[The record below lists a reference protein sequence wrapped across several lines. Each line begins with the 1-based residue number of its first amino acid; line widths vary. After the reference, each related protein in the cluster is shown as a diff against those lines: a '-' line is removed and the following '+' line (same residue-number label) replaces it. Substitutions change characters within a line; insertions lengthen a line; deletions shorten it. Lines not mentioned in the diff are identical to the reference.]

1 MTTPAV
7 VDEKF
12 ELDSPR
18 SSFRDEKKDFVTDG
32 DSNSQVIVDDQSP
45 VNRHLEEFHF
55 TWRSAIVGSL
65 LGCLVAASNT
75 YLGLKIGWTFGAS
88 LFGAIFSFAI
98 LKPLSRALPPKW
110 GGGYFGVKENCSA
123 QSAATTAGGLSAGF
137 VSGIPAMYKLG
148 LMTTPREDAVA
159 LLLFTISCAF
169 YGLCFAV
176 PLRSHFVVKQDLTFP
191 TPRAAAITILSL
203 HDTVEGEK
211 QAMKKAKWM
220 AIWFGICFFWT
231 FAAYWLPFLDT
242 LHILYYIGNAA
253 GYAPLAN
260 ADAVWGWFFKFD
272 FPFFGAGLMT
282 PGSTVLSFFISSIV
296 IYGIIGPVSV
306 SNGTFV
312 AAYGF
317 TAKGDTTNRFF
328 LWPGIALMAL
338 SAFTELF
345 VHYDTLWRGIKGG
358 CNELRLAFMRG
369 TNFFRR
375 VVLRSTLSD
384 EQNNRYNSEKDENEI
399 FADDQLVPAW
409 WWVSGTLL
417 SVIFTCAIMGEYFGM
432 PVYQSLIAVILGF
445 LLSFVGIQAS
455 GETDINPTGSIGKMS
470 QLVFAKM
477 PADNINSVMKN
488 NLMAGNISA
497 SAASQ
502 AVDMVG
508 DLKTGQLV
516 GASPRS
522 QFLAQ
527 FVASFFAIGVAVGLF
542 ILFADAYPC
551 IIDPNIEPQDCVFGL
566 VAVTAWK
573 NVTLL
578 LTGGG
583 EPLSR
588 GSIICTAV
596 CAVAAVVLPVCRHFF
611 LPQKYHRYFPSI
623 SAIGIAMIN
632 PQPEVPFSMFLG
644 WAGGKVW
651 KRVDPTAY
659 DNLMFSAA
667 GGLIAG
673 QGIAAILQAVLKIGG
688 VVPNVVVATCI
699 DQLAENC
706 P

>member
-1 MTTPAV
+1 MTTPV
-7 VDEKF
+7 VNEKF
-12 ELDSPR
+12 ELDSPTT
-18 SSFRDEKKDFVTDG
+18 SYNEKKEYTEG
-32 DSNSQVIVDDQSP
+32 DTNSQVLIDEEPRLARLS
-45 VNRHLEEFHF
+45 EEFHF

-98 LKPLSRALPPKW
+98 LKPLSTALPPKW
-110 GGGYFGVKENCSA
+110 GGGYFGPKENCSA

-137 VSGIPAMYKLG
+137 VSGVPAMYKLG

-169 YGLCFAV
+169 YGLFFAV

-211 QAMKKAKWM
+211 NAMRKAKWM
-220 AIWFGICFFWT
+220 GIFFGGSFLWA

-242 LHILYYIGNAA
+242 LHILYYIGTAA
-253 GYAPLAN
+253 NYAPLAN
-260 ADAVWGWFFKFD
+260 ADAVWQWYFRWD

-282 PGSTVLSFFISSIV
+282 PGSTVIPFFISAII
-296 IYGIIGPVSV
+296 IYGIIGPVLV
-306 SNGTFV
+306 ANGTFIQ
-312 AAYGF
+312 AFGF
-317 TAKGDTTNRFF
+317 TALGETTNRFF
-328 LWPGIALMAL
+328 LWPGIALMTIT
-338 SAFTELF
+338 AFTELF
-345 VHYDTLWRGIKGG
+345 IHYDSLWRGAKGG
-358 CNELRLAFMRG
+358 AIEIGMIFMRG
-369 TNFFRR
+369 VNYFRR
-375 VVLRSTLSD
+375 VVLRSTLSE
-384 EQNNRYNSEKDENEI
+384 EQNNRYNSTLDEDEI
-399 FADDQLVPAW
+399 FTEDQLVPTW
-409 WWVSGTLL
+409 WWAGGTFL
-417 SVIFTCAIMGEYFGM
+417 SIIFTCAIMGEYFHM
-432 PVYQSLIAVILGF
+432 PVYQSIIAVFLGF
-445 LLSFVGIQAS
+445 ILSFVGIQAS
-455 GETDINPTGSIGKMS
+455 GETDINPVGSIGKMS

-477 PADNINSVMKN
+477 PADSLRQVMKN

-527 FVASFFAIGVAVGLF
+527 FVASFFAIAIAVGLF

-551 IIDPNIEPQDCVFGL
+551 IIDPKIEVSDCEFGL
-566 VAVTAWK
+566 VAVTAWTK
-573 NVTLL
+573 VTEL
-578 LTGGG
+578 LTGAAD
-583 EPLSR
+583 PLSK
-588 GSIICTAV
+588 GSIIATIICGI
-596 CAVAAVVLPVCRHFF
+596 AAVVLPLTRHFF
-611 LPQKYHRYFPSI
+611 VPVEYHKYFPSVSAVGI
-623 SAIGIAMIN
+623 SMIN

-644 WAGGKVW
+644 WLGGKIW
-651 KRVDPTAY
+651 KRINPSSHED
-659 DNLMFSAA
+659 LMFSAA

-673 QGIAAILQAVLKIGG
+673 QGISAILQAVLKIAG
-688 VVPNVVVATCI
+688 VEANIITATCVFDGLDAI
-699 DQLAENC
+699 C

>member
-1 MTTPAV
+1 MTTQV
-7 VDEKF
+7 VNEKF
-12 ELDSPR
+12 ELDSPTT
-18 SSFRDEKKDFVTDG
+18 SYNEKKDYTEG
-32 DSNSQVIVDDQSP
+32 DTNSQVLIDEEPRLARLS
-45 VNRHLEEFHF
+45 EEFHF

-98 LKPLSRALPPKW
+98 LKPLSTALPPRF
-110 GGGYFGVKENCSA
+110 GGGYFGPKENCSA

-137 VSGIPAMYKLG
+137 VSGVPAMYKLG

-169 YGLCFAV
+169 YGLFFAV

-191 TPRAAAITILSL
+191 TPRASAITILSL

-211 QAMKKAKWM
+211 NAMKKAKWM
-220 AIWFGICFFWT
+220 GIFFGGSFLWA

-242 LHILYYIGNAA
+242 LHILYYIGTAA
-253 GYAPLAN
+253 NYAPLAN
-260 ADAVWGWFFKFD
+260 ADAVWQWYFRWD

-282 PGSTVLSFFISSIV
+282 PGSTVIPFFVSAIV
-296 IYGIIGPVSV
+296 IYGIIGPLLVA
-306 SNGTFV
+306 NGTFV
-312 AAYGF
+312 APFGF
-317 TAKGDTTNRFF
+317 TALGDTTNRFF
-328 LWPGIALMAL
+328 LWPGIALMTIT
-338 SAFTELF
+338 AFTELF
-345 VHYDTLWRGIKGG
+345 IHYDSLWRGAKGG
-358 CNELRLAFMRG
+358 AIEIGLIFMRG
-369 TNFFRR
+369 VNYFRR
-375 VVLRSTLSD
+375 VVLRTTLTE
-384 EQNNRYNSEKDENEI
+384 EQNNRYNSTLDEEEI
-399 FADDQLVPAW
+399 FTRDQLVPTW
-409 WWVSGTLL
+409 WWAGGTFL
-417 SVIFTCAIMGEYFGM
+417 SIIFTCAIMGEYFHM
-432 PVYQSLIAVILGF
+432 PVYQSIIAVLLGF
-445 LLSFVGIQAS
+445 ILSFVGIQAS
-455 GETDINPTGSIGKMS
+455 GETDINPVGSIGKMS

-477 PADNINSVMKN
+477 PADTLDQVMKN

-527 FVASFFAIGVAVGLF
+527 FVASFFAIAIAVGLF

-551 IIDPNIEPQDCVFGL
+551 IIDPKIDASDCEFGL
-566 VAVTAWK
+566 VAVTAWTE
-573 NVTLL
+573 VTKL
-578 LTGGG
+578 LTGASD
-583 EPLSR
+583 PLSK
-588 GSIICTAV
+588 GSIICTII
-596 CAVAAVVLPVCRHFF
+596 CAILAVVLPLTRHFF
-611 LPQKYHRYFPSI
+611 VPAKYHKYFPSI
-623 SAIGIAMIN
+623 SAVGISMIN

-644 WAGGKVW
+644 WLGGKIW
-651 KRVDPTAY
+651 KRINPSAHE
-659 DNLMFSAA
+659 NLMFSAA

-673 QGIAAILQAVLKIGG
+673 QGISAIAQAVLKIAG
-688 VVPNVVVATCI
+688 VKANVVTGTCVFDGLDAI
-699 DQLAENC
+699 C